1 MEKLNSTFGGK
12 KQNKNM
18 GTKDWS
24 EQKMLRLCPP
34 ELILGW
40 DDWMEA
46 KKKVKARHVLSWNY
60 LQVMTGLSGSQ
71 GEGISQ

>member
-1 MEKLNSTFGGK
+1 MEKLNSTFEGK

-46 KKKVKARHVLSWNY
+46 KKRWK
-60 LQVMTGLSGSQ
+60 QDMF
-71 GEGISQ
+71 